1 MAATLLKIHP
11 HNPSDQKIG
20 RIINTLKKGGMIIY
34 PTDTVYGLGCDL
46 FNKNAIDKLC
56 RLIGIKPHKLNLSFI
71 CHDLCDISDYA
82 RNITTPLFKL
92 MKKSLPGPYTFI
104 LNSRSSVPKIL
115 GINKKTVGIRVP
127 DNEIP
132 REIVRGLGNP
142 LINASLKDADSIV
155 AYMTDPE
162 QIYKRYKLTVDI
174 VIDGGPGGNIPS
186 TVIDCTGEEYE
197 VVREGLG
204 DTEDL

>member
-1 MAATLLKIHP
+1 MAATLLRINS
-11 HNPSDQKIG
+11 HNPPDQKIG
-20 RIINTLKKGGMIIY
+20 LIIDTLKKGGVIIY
-34 PTDTVYGLGCDL
+34 PTDTVYGIGCDL
-46 FNKNAIDKLC
+46 FNKKAIDRLC
-56 RLIGIKPHKLNLSFI
+56 KLIGIKPNKLNLSFI
-71 CHDLCDISDYA
+71 CHDLGDISDYA
-82 RNITTPLFKL
+82 RNINTPLFKL
-92 MKKSLPGPYTFI
+92 MKKSLPGPYTYI

-127 DNEIP
+127 DNEIT

-142 LINASLKDADSIV
+142 IINASLKDADAFV
-155 AYMTDPE
+155 AYMTDPD
-162 QIYKRYKLTVDI
+162 QIYERYKLKVDI
-174 VIDGGPGGNIPS
+174 VIDGGLGGNIPS

>member
-92 MKKSLPGPYTFI
+92 MKKSLPGPYTYI

-127 DNEIP
+127 DNEIT

-142 LINASLKDADSIV
+142 IINASLKDADAFV
-155 AYMTDPE
+155 AYMTDPD
-162 QIYKRYKLTVDI
+162 QIYERYKLKVDI
-174 VIDGGPGGNIPS
+174 VIDGGLGGNIPS